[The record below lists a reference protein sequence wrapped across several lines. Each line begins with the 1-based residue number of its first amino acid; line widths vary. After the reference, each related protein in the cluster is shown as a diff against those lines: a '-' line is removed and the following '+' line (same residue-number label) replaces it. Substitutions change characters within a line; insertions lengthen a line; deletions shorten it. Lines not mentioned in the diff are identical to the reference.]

1 MLVFPNYAKNYASTI
16 DKGLLGMSYKK
27 KNQYSNH
34 KLQEMVKFLNESDKS
49 RTNDNDKWGL
59 H

>member
-49 RTNDNDKWGL
+49 RTNDSDK
-59 H
+59 